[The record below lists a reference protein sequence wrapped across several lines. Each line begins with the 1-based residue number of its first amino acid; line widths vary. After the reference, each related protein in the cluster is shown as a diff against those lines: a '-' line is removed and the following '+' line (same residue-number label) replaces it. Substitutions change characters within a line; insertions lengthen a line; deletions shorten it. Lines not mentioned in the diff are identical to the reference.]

1 MDHNISPF
9 LLKPKPTIDCSP
21 QNIRRT
27 SNILPLGQNQLCI
40 LKNKNKN
47 KIKIFLKMT
56 LGLITNFLTWPLH
69 DPMMQHLIKTPS
81 NKKLNDIES

>member
-1 MDHNISPF
+1 MDHNIGPF
-9 LLKPKPTIDCSP
+9 LLKPKPTTDCSP
-21 QNIRRT
+21 QNIRRN

-40 LKNKNKN
+40 LKKKKKN
-47 KIKIFLKMT
+47 LKMT
-56 LGLITNFLTWPLH
+56 LGLITSFLTWPLH